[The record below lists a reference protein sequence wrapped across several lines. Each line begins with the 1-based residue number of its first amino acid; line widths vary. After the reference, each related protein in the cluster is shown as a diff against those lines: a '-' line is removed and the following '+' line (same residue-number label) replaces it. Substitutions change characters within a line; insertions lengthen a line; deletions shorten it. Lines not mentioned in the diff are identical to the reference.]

1 MTLQVDSSI
10 YFLSVCK
17 SLVKLLI
24 APHKWKLKLS
34 QVNVKFKL
42 LKLALTPRYTATSVN
57 LFGGIFKLVDSA
69 SFLWTYYEIFDS
81 EIYNFNSE
89 TRNPVIIDCGA
100 NIGLSILYLKKIYPE
115 SHIIAFEP
123 DSNIFKTLEENIKNF
138 NLSDIELFRKA
149 VWKSE
154 GFLEFASE
162 GSDAGRLSE
171 EEESESDVQKYKVPT
186 VRLGNYLKK
195 PVDFLKIDI
204 EGAETEVL
212 TDCQEELVNVKN
224 IFVEYHSFA
233 DKPQS
238 LDVLINILSKA
249 GFRVYVQ
256 TLCQSPQPLHTI
268 DVLNGMDMQLNIF
281 GVRESLQEKSL
292 TSA

>member
-1 MTLQVDSSI
+1 MTLQIDSSN
-10 YFLSVCK
+10 YFLSVFK
-17 SLVKLLI
+17 SLVKLFI
-24 APHKWKLKLS
+24 IPHKWKFQLSQINLKL
-34 QVNVKFKL
+34 KL
-42 LKLALTPRYTATSVN
+42 LKLALTPRYTETSIN
-57 LFGGIFKLVDSA
+57 LFGKIFKVVDSA

-89 TRNPVIIDCGA
+89 TNNPLIIDCGA
-100 NIGLSILYLKKIYPE
+100 NIGLSVLYLKRLYPG
-115 SHIIAFEP
+115 SRIIAFEP
-123 DSNIFKTLEENIKNF
+123 DLNVFNTLEENIKTF
-138 NLSDIELFRKA
+138 NISEIELVRKA

-154 GFLEFASE
+154 GFLEFTSE

-171 EEESESDVQKYKVPT
+171 SEESDLKKYQVPT
-186 VRLGNYLKK
+186 VRLSDYLKQ

-212 TDCQEELVNVKN
+212 KDCQSELVNVKN

-233 DKPQS
+233 EKPQS

-249 GFRVYVQ
+249 GFRIYVQ

-281 GVRESLQEKSL
+281 GLRESLQEKCL

>member
-1 MTLQVDSSI
+1 MTLQIDYSN

-24 APHKWKLKLS
+24 IPHKFKLQLS
-34 QVNVKFKL
+34 QVNLKLKL
-42 LKLALTPRYTATSVN
+42 LKLAVTPRYTPTSIN

-89 TRNPVIIDCGA
+89 SSNPLIIDCGA

-115 SHIIAFEP
+115 SRIIAFEP
-123 DSNIFKTLEENIKNF
+123 DLNIFKTLEENIKNY
-138 NLSDIELFRKA
+138 NISNVELIRKA

-154 GFLEFASE
+154 ELLEFTSE
-162 GSDAGRLSE
+162 GSDAGRLSDNQ
-171 EEESESDVQKYKVPT
+171 ESNLKKYQVPT
-186 VRLGNYLKK
+186 VILRNYLKQ

-212 TDCQEELVNVKN
+212 KDCQEELVNVKK

-238 LDVLINILSKA
+238 LNILIDILSKA
-249 GFRVYVQ
+249 GFRIYVQ

-268 DVLNGMDMQLNIF
+268 EVLNGMDMQLNIF
-281 GVRESLQEKSL
+281 GLRES
-292 TSA
+292 

>member
-1 MTLQVDSSI
+1 MTLQIDVSN

-17 SLVKLLI
+17 SIVKLFI
-24 APHKWKLKLS
+24 IPHKWKFQLS
-34 QVNVKFKL
+34 QINVKFKL
-42 LKLALTPRYTATSVN
+42 LKLALTPRYTLTSIN

-89 TRNPVIIDCGA
+89 TANPLIIDCGA
-100 NIGLSILYLKKIYPE
+100 NIGLSILYLKRLYPD
-115 SHIIAFEP
+115 SRIIAFEP
-123 DSNIFKTLEENIKNF
+123 DLNIFQTLEENIKNF
-138 NLSDIELFRKA
+138 NFSNIELIRKA

-154 GFLEFASE
+154 GFLEFTSE

-171 EEESESDVQKYKVPT
+171 KEESDLKTYQVPT
-186 VRLGNYLKK
+186 VRLGDYLKQ

-212 TDCQEELVNVKN
+212 TDIQSELVNVKN

-233 DKPQS
+233 DQPQS
-238 LDVLINILSKA
+238 LNVLIDILKTA

-256 TLCQSPQPLHTI
+256 TLCVSSQPLHNI

-281 GVRESLQEKSL
+281 GLRKS
-292 TSA
+292 